1 MLTALRVGNFKAFG
15 ATQTL
20 PIKPIT
26 LIFGANS
33 SGKSSLLH
41 ALCLA
46 HESNRTGN
54 LDVFR
59 TELGGDAVDLGG
71 IRQYVHRHDVSK
83 RIELTINIDTKS
95 FRGRMSEIL
104 APVGAISIS
113 LTLGVRLDDF
123 GQPISGAKPVIDSYS
138 LEGDGRFLLRASRR
152 ADGHF
157 RLDRVEREHPV
168 LRHLFSAM
176 VLLGTT
182 SEAVSAEDFE
192 VLDEAIAEL
201 LPSLVLQGGRLVP
214 AGLEKAGEGS
224 VRETGLLFPVSRG
237 KRREDLA
244 AALRLFLPRSLDELF
259 SGLREEVNREFERMH
274 YLGPLRSYPPRHLAF
289 LEGQNGNWKAGGGF
303 AWDTVRRDPEVRKA
317 VNTWL
322 GSDWLQTKYE
332 LRLREF
338 VSDSEISQVLED
350 KIAGLF
356 SSLSMQLAEE
366 VVDGDMIEQ
375 LEAAKGKYHET
386 VGTAED
392 TNEIASALV
401 DVSEIIQPSP
411 DAESLAESWAQEI
424 VRGAGD
430 ALTDLVLIDKRTETA
445 VSHRDVGI
453 GVSQVLPVL
462 VLAFGSKDQLIAIEQ
477 PEIHLHPALQSEL
490 ADVFIESALGER
502 SNRFILE
509 THSEHFILRLM
520 RRMRETFRG
529 KRGSNPRV
537 TVDNIAILFV
547 APGPNGSLVQELR
560 LKPDGSL
567 LDPWPGGFFEE
578 GFNELF
584 S

>member
-1 MLTALRVGNFKAFG
+1 MGEYRTAMLTALRVGNFKAFG
-15 ATQTL
+15 AAQTL
-20 PIKPIT
+20 PIRPIT

-33 SGKSSLLH
+33 SGKSSLIH

-71 IRQYVHRHDVSK
+71 IRQYVHRRDLSK
-83 RIELTINIDTKS
+83 RIELTMNMDAKS
-95 FRGRMSEIL
+95 FQGRVAEIL

-113 LTLGVRLDDF
+113 LTLGVRLDNL
-123 GQPISGAKPVIDSYS
+123 GEPISAAGPVIDSYS
-138 LEGDGRFLLRASRR
+138 LEGDGHLLLRASRR
-152 ADGHF
+152 ADGNF
-157 RLDRVEREHPV
+157 RIDRVEREHPV

-176 VLLGTT
+176 VQLGTT

-192 VLDEAIAEL
+192 VLDEAIGDL

-214 AGLEKAGEGS
+214 GGLEKAGEGS
-224 VRETGLLFPVSRG
+224 LREPGLLFPVSRG

-303 AWDTVRRDPEVRKA
+303 AWDTVRRDPEVRNA
-317 VNTWL
+317 VNIWL
-322 GSDWLQTKYE
+322 GSEWLQTKYE

-338 VSDSEISQVLED
+338 VSDSEISPVLER
-350 KIAGLF
+350 KIGDLYRN
-356 SSLSMQLAEE
+356 LSMQFAED

-375 LEAAKGKYHET
+375 LEAARGKYHET
-386 VGTAED
+386 VGIAAD
-392 TNEIASALV
+392 TNEIASALI
-401 DVSEIIQPSP
+401 DVSEIIQPSG
-411 DAESLAESWAQEI
+411 DTERLSGSWAQEI
-424 VRGAGD
+424 VREAGD
-430 ALTDLVLIDKRTETA
+430 ALTDLMLIDKGTETP

-477 PEIHLHPALQSEL
+477 P
-490 ADVFIESALGER
+490 
-502 SNRFILE
+502 
-509 THSEHFILRLM
+509 
-520 RRMRETFRG
+520 
-529 KRGSNPRV
+529 
-537 TVDNIAILFV
+537 
-547 APGPNGSLVQELR
+547 
-560 LKPDGSL
+560 
-567 LDPWPGGFFEE
+567 
-578 GFNELF
+578 
-584 S
+584 